1 MVGPAGV
8 YLELV
13 RFAADAAADNAQHV
27 AHRLH
32 VLQVGH
38 VRDFGNTLGKEGRRH
53 HGEHGVLRSR
63 NLDFAFEGFL
73 YLVDF
78 KTVHY

>member
-8 YLELV
+8 DLELV
-13 RFAADAAADNAQHV
+13 RFAANAAADNAQHV

-32 VLQVGH
+32 VLEVRN
-38 VRDFGNTLGKEGRRH
+38 VRDFGDAFGEQCRRH
-53 HGEHGVLRSR
+53 HGEHGVLCAR

-73 YLVDF
+73 DLVNF